1 MATFADL
8 KKCAENI
15 HDPRINRT
23 KLHNLAEMVV
33 VAVYAVLCGACG
45 WVDIEAT
52 ARARTD
58 LAPLFLTRLCDCY
71 SI

>member
-8 KKCAENI
+8 KNCAEKI

-23 KLHNLAEMVV
+23 KFHNLAEMVV

-45 WVDIEAT
+45 WVDI
-52 ARARTD
+52 
-58 LAPLFLTRLCDCY
+58 
-71 SI
+71 